1 MSFCL
6 DSCLPSSAASSLQ
19 SCTLPLFGHISCQ
32 KVVVG
37 LLINTITAS
46 LYLHCQWK
54 AQVAPG
60 PVYLCGF
67 DSCLWHL
74 HIWKMRIGQLS
85 ECSGV
90 FGDAAVGKRVCACV
104 GGGWGGGAWNSSA
117 CAASSTLT
125 VPSSF
130 ASALFFSCFPWS
142 CCSWFHSSNFQR
154 DETTTANHLLK
165 FNYCLFPLVVALNGE
180 NVCLLTLRSP
190 RLGATS
196 ATGLR

>member
-1 MSFCL
+1 M
-6 DSCLPSSAASSLQ
+6 
-19 SCTLPLFGHISCQ
+19 SCQ

-37 LLINTITAS
+37 LLISTITVS
-46 LYLHCQWK
+46 LYLYCQWN

-74 HIWKMRIGQLS
+74 HIWRMRVGQLS

-90 FGDAAVGKRVCACV
+90 FGDAAVGERVCVC
-104 GGGWGGGAWNSSA
+104 GGRGGAWNSSA

-142 CCSWFHSSNFQR
+142 CCSWFHSGDFQR
-154 DETTTANHLLK
+154 DGTTTANCLLK
-165 FNYCLFPLVVALNGE
+165 FNYCLIPLVVALSGK
-180 NVCLLTLRSP
+180 NVCLLNLRSP
-190 RLGATS
+190 RFGATS